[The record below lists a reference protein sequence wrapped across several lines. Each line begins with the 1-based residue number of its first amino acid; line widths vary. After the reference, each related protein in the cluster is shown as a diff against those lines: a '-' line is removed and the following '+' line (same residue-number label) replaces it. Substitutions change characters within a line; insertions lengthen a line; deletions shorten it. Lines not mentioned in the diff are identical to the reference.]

1 MKNKAIIM
9 LAAIILVLPIRGCK
23 KEVLTPSIVHF
34 DCRTS
39 AIEKQIPALPNVIM
53 AANRCDDWVFD
64 TQKLSEAVHI
74 FAREYSESFDLEKQL
89 VINKLA
95 GLKITVSAIP
105 RTVRAA
111 YDING
116 KFLEKEVPVNGLALD
131 KNNIWVEVK
140 TSKIHHSALAHE
152 LVHIIIWR
160 DQVYHGDPDH
170 EGEQFSGW
178 SKKHTALIKKV
189 NSILLDLDI

>member
-1 MKNKAIIM
+1 MKNSTMLM
-9 LAAIILVLPIRGCK
+9 LATLILVLPIRGCK

-39 AIEKQIPALPNVIM
+39 AVEKIVPNLPNVKMI
-53 AANRCDDWVFD
+53 ASRCDDWVFN
-64 TQKLSEAVHI
+64 TQKLSEAIHV
-74 FAREYSESFDLEKQL
+74 FAEEYSLAFDIDRES
-89 VINKLA
+89 VISKLS
-95 GLKITVSAIP
+95 GLRITVSAIP

-140 TSKIHHSALAHE
+140 TSKIHHSALVHE

-160 DQVYHGDPDH
+160 DQVFHGDPDH
-170 EGEQFSGW
+170 EGDQFSGW
-178 SKKHTALIKKV
+178 SKKHTDLIKKV
-189 NSILLDLDI
+189 NYLLLDLDI

>member
-1 MKNKAIIM
+1 MKNKTM
-9 LAAIILVLPIRGCK
+9 LLLAFLILFIPIRGCK
-23 KEVLTPSIVHF
+23 NEVLTPSIVHF

-39 AIEKQIPALPNVIM
+39 AIEKNVPELPGVVM
-53 AANRCDDWVFD
+53 AASRCEDWVFD

-74 FAREYSESFDLEKQL
+74 FAREYSVAFDVEYES
-89 VINKLA
+89 VINNLA
-95 GLKITVSAIP
+95 GLRITVSAIP

-131 KNNIWVEVK
+131 RNNIWVEVK
-140 TSKIHHSALAHE
+140 TSKIHHSALIHE

-160 DQVYHGDPDH
+160 NQVVHGDPDH
-170 EGEQFSGW
+170 EGSNFSGW
-178 SKKHTALIKKV
+178 NKEHTKLIKQV
-189 NSILLDLDI
+189 NSLLLDLNI